1 MTEKDFNKLPVND
14 TCPFIDK
21 VKIKEHKKLVEVAKV
36 GQNVSYELRQK
47 EGNSSFGITDI
58 AIEELVLAD
67 KKSFEGSFVKLFKTN
82 FLASLGTYAIK
93 IFVYITEH
101 LEINNNK
108 IILDVN
114 KLSLH
119 TKISEPR
126 KIYDG
131 LAELIEK
138 GIIAKHSTKDVY
150 YVDPGTIFRG
160 ANRKIL
166 YTHKNY

>member
-1 MTEKDFNKLPVND
+1 MTEKDFNKLPVNES
-14 TCPFIDK
+14 CPFIDK
-21 VKIKEHKKLVEVAKV
+21 IKIKEHKKLVEVAKV
-36 GQNVSYELRQK
+36 AQGSFELRQK
-47 EGNSSFGITDI
+47 NGDSVFGINEI

-67 KKSFEGSFVKLFKTN
+67 RKSYEGTFVKFFKTG

-108 IILDVN
+108 IILDIN
-114 KLSLH
+114 KISLH
-119 TKISEPR
+119 SKLTEPR

-138 GIIAKHSTKDVY
+138 GIIAKHTTKDVY
-150 YVDPGTIFRG
+150 YVNPGIVFRG